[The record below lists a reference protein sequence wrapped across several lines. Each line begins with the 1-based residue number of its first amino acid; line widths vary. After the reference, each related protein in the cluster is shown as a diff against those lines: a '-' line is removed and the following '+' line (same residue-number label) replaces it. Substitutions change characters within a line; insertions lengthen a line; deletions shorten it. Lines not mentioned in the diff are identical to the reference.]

1 MGFDQSNHA
10 CFQAGIGYICF
21 QFDIQIDP
29 VLTKRQHFIQ
39 CTDFFA
45 FVGGRKVRTK
55 IQREKLLIG
64 QVGNVFVD
72 TGQAF

>member
-29 VLTKRQHFIQ
+29 VLTKCQHFIQ
-39 CTDFFA
+39 RADLFA
-45 FVGGRKVRTK
+45 LVGRRKMRTE

-72 TGQAF
+72 TGQTF